1 MTLKT
6 LAKRIEALAGAIPAA
21 DGAKAA
27 EPDSGIHARDGV
39 VLYRSLQP
47 TELDAM
53 VYDPIVCLIVQGEK
67 ETTIGDETVHLR
79 EGQCVIVGHD
89 LPVLARITRASPR
102 EPYLALI
109 IRLDVD
115 LLRTLDDAL
124 EDLVVQPESPRSL
137 EVTRVSPEL
146 VGVLERYLSL
156 LDDPAEAKVLLP
168 LVYKELHFRLLR
180 SESGAML
187 RALTNRDSHASNVA
201 HAIRELRDHFREA
214 LDVPELAK
222 SVGMSSTSLHRHF
235 RAMTRTTP
243 LQYQKDLRLTEARRL
258 LRAGGHTVSTVA
270 FEVGYES
277 PSQFSREYSRKFG
290 ASPRADL
297 RGGVAAARFA

>member
-1 MTLKT
+1 MTRKN
-6 LAKRIEALAGAIPAA
+6 LAERIEALSDAIPSST
-21 DGAKAA
+21 GEKTAK
-27 EPDSGIHARDGV
+27 PGGGIHERDGV
-39 VLYRSLQP
+39 LLYRAFGP

-67 ETTIGDETVHLR
+67 EITVGDETVRLR
-79 EGQCVIVGHD
+79 EGECVIVGHD
-89 LPVLARITRASPR
+89 LPVLARITHASR
-102 EPYLALI
+102 RKPYLALI
-109 IRLDVD
+109 IRLDLD
-115 LLRTLDDAL
+115 LLRSLDDVLEGVAL
-124 EDLVVQPESPRSL
+124 RPEAPRSM
-137 EVTRVSPEL
+137 EVAEVSPEL
-146 VGVLERYLSL
+146 MGVLERYVAL
-156 LDDPAEAKVLLP
+156 LADPTEAKVLLP

-180 SESGAML
+180 GESGAML

-201 HAIRELRDHFREA
+201 RAIRQLRDRFREA
-214 LDVPELAK
+214 LDVPVLAK

-243 LQYQKDLRLTEARRL
+243 LQFQKDLRLTEARRL
-258 LRAGGHTVSTVA
+258 LRAGGNTVSTVA

-297 RGGVAAARFA
+297 RAT

>member
-1 MTLKT
+1 MTLKNIQERVET
-6 LAKRIEALAGAIPAA
+6 LAGAMPSVDEAKRGHGGDGPA
-21 DGAKAA
+21 
-27 EPDSGIHARDGV
+27 GV
-39 VLYRSLQP
+39 VLYRTLQP
-47 TELDAM
+47 TALDAM
-53 VYDPIVCLIVQGEK
+53 IYDPIVCLIVQGEK
-67 ETTIGDETVHLR
+67 EATIGDETVRLR

-102 EPYLALI
+102 KPYLALI
-109 IRLDVD
+109 IRLDLE

-124 EDLVVQPESPRSL
+124 EEFALQPEAPRSL
-137 EVTRVSPEL
+137 EVAQVSSQL
-146 VGVLERYLSL
+146 LDVLERYLSV
-156 LDDPAEAKVLLP
+156 LDDPLEAKVLLP

-187 RALTNRDSHASNVA
+187 RALTNRHSPASNVA
-201 HAIRELRDHFREA
+201 SAIRQLRDNFREA
-214 LDVPELAK
+214 LDVTELAK
-222 SVGMSSTSLHRHF
+222 SVGMSSSSLHRHF
-235 RAMTRTTP
+235 KAMTRTTP

-258 LRAGGHTVSTVA
+258 LRAGGHSVSTVA

-297 RGGVAAARFA
+297 QVA